1 MEEYR
6 IDSQYILFTR
16 AGVSVLSL
24 SHPIGNVS
32 NPQSVAVRVGG
43 REIFPCYRGN
53 RCHFITHWQ
62 AAVGLHWAKGIWIIH
77 ATVQLTPA
85 SGLFSAQGI
94 LTAWL
99 ANDELFVKGTIG
111 QISVFPS
118 WALKKIECFVYMPG
132 CFCEAHFRLWNPALN
147 WKVISRTLQGIE
159 CALLG
164 TERQCKKQGNP
175 PGIHEGKATKTV
187 KTTPAVASVVKIPYY
202 QAANQSRYLKPSH
215 FYSLQ
220 V

>member
-6 IDSQYILFTR
+6 IDSQCILFTR

-32 NPQSVAVRVGG
+32 DPQSVAVRVGR

-53 RCHFITHWQ
+53 RSHFITHWQ
-62 AAVGLHWAKGIWIIH
+62 VAVGLHWAKGIWIIH

-94 LTAWL
+94 LTPWL

-118 WALKKIECFVYMPG
+118 WALKKIECFVYTPG
-132 CFCEAHFRLWNPALN
+132 CFCEAHFRLWNPELN

-175 PGIHEGKATKTV
+175 LGIHEGKATKTV